1 MKQQLLIQKLFR
13 KIFISYTLFFLFI
26 IASGVMVEL
35 AIKSGVWSFAGGY
48 LGSILISTISCLILF
63 LATLPGLRQSQKE
76 LQQQLLD
83 ETQDEK
89 SKVQMLVARQVS
101 HDIRS
106 PLSALNMIISTL
118 GSVPEE
124 KRTILRNSV
133 QRINDIANNLLAEAQ
148 KSHPET
154 SSSSSEQMSVST
166 ELLSPIID
174 ALISEKRMQYRDQL
188 HVDIDANTHHGYGLF
203 ANINSSEF
211 KRVLSNLI
219 NNSVEAFEKGK
230 GRLVVHLR
238 GDEKNIQVVVSDN
251 GRGIP
256 QQILSQLGSMGFSH
270 GKENQKGSG
279 NGLGLYHAKNTI
291 EKFGGQLMI
300 QSNPGLGTII
310 TIELPRQKAPAW
322 FVEKLVLPP
331 KSEVIVLDDDNSVHQ
346 IWRGRYQSL
355 RLEEQG
361 IQFVH
366 FSSGTEFETYVN
378 QLGDRKNKVT
388 YLVDYELLGQS
399 MTGLDLIEKLGIG
412 PHSIMVTSRF
422 EEPKIRQRCAK
433 LKTPLIP
440 KGLAGFVPIQV
451 DLPLQNIDYILLD
464 DDELVHMTWSMTAQQ
479 KGFKLLSF
487 RTPQDLMAQV
497 GQIDKKTPVYIDSN
511 LGNKVRGENV
521 AKELADLGFQ
531 ELYIATGYSPE
542 NFSHVTW
549 VKGIVGKDPAF

>member
-1 MKQQLLIQKLFR
+1 MQAHPLIQKLFR
-13 KIFISYTLFFLFI
+13 KIFITYTLFFLSI

-35 AIKSGVWSFAGGY
+35 AIKNGVWNFSWGY
-48 LGSILISTISCLILF
+48 GGSIFISIVSCLILF

-76 LQQQLLD
+76 LLQQVQSQ
-83 ETQDEK
+83 TQDEK

-148 KSHPET
+148 KASPEA
-154 SSSSSEQMSVST
+154 SSSAEQKMPIST

-188 HVDIDANTHHGYGLF
+188 HVDIDANTHHGYGFF
-203 ANINSSEF
+203 ANIHSGEF

-238 GDEKNIQVVVSDN
+238 GDEKNIQVVISDN
-251 GRGIP
+251 GKGIP
-256 QQILSQLGSMGFSH
+256 AQIISQLGTMGFSH

-279 NGLGLYHAKNTI
+279 NGLGLYHAKTTV

-331 KSEVIVLDDDNSVHQ
+331 KAEVIVLDDDNSVHQ

-355 RLEEQG
+355 RLDEQG

-366 FSSGTEFETYVN
+366 FSSGPEFETYVN
-378 QLGDRKNKVT
+378 KLGDRKNKVT

-422 EEPKIRQRCAK
+422 EESKIRERCAK

-451 DLPLQNIDYILLD
+451 DLPIDKVDYILLD
-464 DDELVHMTWSMTAQQ
+464 DDELVHMTWSMSAQQ
-479 KGFKLLSF
+479 KGLKLLSF

-497 GQIDKKTPVYIDSN
+497 GQLDKKTPIYIDSN

-521 AKELADLGFQ
+521 AKELFELGFQ
-531 ELYIATGYSPE
+531 QLYIATGYSAE
-542 NFSHVTW
+542 NFKHVTW